1 LVPDTLDRVLV
12 HADQFS
18 QEPIRLPRIPAKL
31 SGDQVTAL
39 LASNLPSQAV
49 RLDGMVPL
57 AVFVQPADDAPRI
70 VPDPKLAADSEPLV
84 SVQDLALGRHL
95 DGNLHAPLSDV
106 TLEGLELVGREVRE
120 DLIRRSMVTLD
131 LAHG

>member
-1 LVPDTLDRVLV
+1 M
-12 HADQFS
+12 
-18 QEPIRLPRIPAKL
+18 PRIPAKL

-95 DGNLHAPLSDV
+95 DGNLHAPLRNV
-106 TLEGLELVGREVRE
+106 PLEGLELIGCEVGEY
-120 DLIRRSMVTLD
+120 LIRRSLVAVV
-131 LAHG
+131 LAHV